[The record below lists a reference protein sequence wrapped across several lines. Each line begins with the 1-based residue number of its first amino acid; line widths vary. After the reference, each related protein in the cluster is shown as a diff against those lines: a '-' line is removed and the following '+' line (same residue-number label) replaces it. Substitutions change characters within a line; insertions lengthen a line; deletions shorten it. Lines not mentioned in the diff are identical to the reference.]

1 MYLQDQELATHE
13 SNINIFVTIVRATVI
28 YYGLQYIFFP
38 VLAYYFSSD
47 FHEISH
53 LDTWTRWETLG
64 MQIFL
69 IANIEALAIMVTSSY
84 DILSLFRNMSKVC
97 IDDQSIVLS
106 GVYLFRI
113 SVATSNIMIFLFSFI
128 AKLLKRKHKLYQIK
142 YTSQIFFWL
151 RLTNK
156 EIHRFK

>member
-1 MYLQDQELATHE
+1 MYLQDQELATQE

-47 FHEISH
+47 FHEISY

-84 DILSLFRNMSKVC
+84 DILSWKFPNFFFRNMSKVC

-106 GVYLFRI
+106 WVYLFRI

-128 AKLLKRKHKLYQIK
+128 AKLLKRKNKLYQIK
-142 YTSQIFFWL
+142 YTSQIFFL
-151 RLTNK
+151 VK
-156 EIHRFK
+156 IDE